1 MISLIFLAGGI
12 GSRMGAP
19 IPKQYLPLKGKP
31 IALHSFELFIRIPE
45 ITEIVV
51 VCEPEYQHFFSHP
64 GPFAKPGPRRQDSVY
79 SGLQKSTQE
88 MIFTHDSARPFFEA
102 KYIPLLI
109 DAVRSTGA
117 AALAA
122 PMTST
127 IKQCDAHHLVEKTL
141 DRSRLWDMQSPQAL
155 WRTLMIQ
162 AFEHIQ
168 KHNLEVTDDL
178 SMVEA
183 MGLPTRIVPSTSR
196 NFKITTPFDLA
207 VAETLCATS

>member
-1 MISLIFLAGGI
+1 MITLIFLAGGV
-12 GSRMGAP
+12 GSRMGTSV
-19 IPKQYLPLKGKP
+19 PKQYLPLRGKP
-31 IALHSFELFIRIPE
+31 VALYSFELFTQIRE

-51 VCEPEYQHFFSHP
+51 VCEPEYQHFFSP
-64 GPFAKPGPRRQDSVY
+64 AIFAKPGPRRQDSVY

-102 KYIPLLI
+102 KYIPFLI
-109 DAVRSTGA
+109 DAVRTTGA

-122 PMTST
+122 PITST
-127 IKQCDAHHLVEKTL
+127 IKQCTATHLVEKTL
-141 DRSRLWDMQSPQAL
+141 DRSRIWDMQTPQAL

-162 AFEHIQ
+162 AFDHIQ
-168 KHNLEVTDDL
+168 KHNLDVTDDL

-183 MGLPTRIVPSTSR
+183 MGLPTRIVPSTPR

-207 VAETLCATS
+207 VAEALCATS